1 MAWVE
6 EGLEGAL
13 IAVPLLWVGTP
24 PLGRAARNSS
34 EGTVKKT
41 KALTNH

>member
-13 IAVPLLWVGTP
+13 IPVPLLWVGTP
-24 PLGRAARNSS
+24 PLARAARNSS
-34 EGTVKKT
+34 ERTIKKI
-41 KALTNH
+41 KLN